1 MLASKFVLAL
11 VFSVMICNSVCD
23 EDRYDA
29 VIKYCQESLQK
40 YQSDG
45 YKIESYKDRLHD
57 AEKELTELTK
67 TSEEVSGKKVK
78 LEQVV
83 KEIEEAMSKITTAAG
98 V

>member
-11 VFSVMICNSVCD
+11 VFSVMICNSVCG
-23 EDRYDA
+23 EDRYDK
-29 VIKYCQESLQK
+29 VIDYCQESLQK
-40 YQSDG
+40 LQSDS
-45 YKIESYKDRLHD
+45 YEIESYEKRL
-57 AEKELTELTK
+57 TGLTK